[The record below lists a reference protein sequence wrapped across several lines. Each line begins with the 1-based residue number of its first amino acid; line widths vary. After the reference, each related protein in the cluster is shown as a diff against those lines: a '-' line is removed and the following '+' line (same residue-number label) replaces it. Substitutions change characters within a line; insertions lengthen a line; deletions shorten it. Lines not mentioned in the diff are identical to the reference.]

1 MKKSTMTTKK
11 KLRKQHNLPSWI
23 SSSHVLME
31 ALLVP
36 VVEALV
42 PVVENLRRLQASS

>member
-23 SSSHVLME
+23 SSSEE